1 MKSAEE
7 IINSIPTFVEKILNE
22 LNAIGFQLNDKFI
35 DHVCF
40 RVQTEEEYKFYKN
53 EFSKFGELLS
63 EASISGR
70 PICTFKLFEAVKV
83 GNRLIPCME
92 IPAPKTSKLYAIGL
106 EHLEIVIDESFDSL
120 SSKFPNQNWD
130 WAGAHKEKNPELA
143 ILLSDSLSAKFH
155 HQSLEEV
162 IRLEKME
169 EIL

>member
-7 IINSIPTFVEKILNE
+7 ILKAVPTFVEKILNE
-22 LNAIGFQLNDKFI
+22 LREIGFQLNDNFI

-53 EFSKFGELLS
+53 EFFKIGELLS

-70 PICTFKLFEAVKV
+70 PICTYKLFQPIKV
-83 GNRLIPCME
+83 GNKSIPCIE
-92 IPAPKTSKLYAIGL
+92 IPAPKASKVYATGL
-106 EHLEIVIDESFDSL
+106 EHLEIVIDESFESL
-120 SSKFPNQNWD
+120 SSKFPNQKWD
-130 WAGAHKEKNPELA
+130 WAGARKEKNPELA

-169 EIL
+169 VNS